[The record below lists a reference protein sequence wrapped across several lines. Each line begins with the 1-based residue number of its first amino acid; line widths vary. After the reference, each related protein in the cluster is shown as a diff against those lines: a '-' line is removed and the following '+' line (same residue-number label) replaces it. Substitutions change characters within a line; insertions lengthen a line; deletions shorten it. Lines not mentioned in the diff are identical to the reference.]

1 VGAKKKEDIA
11 GATANTYAPSA
22 YTIINARGQYKAS
35 KQLNLYA
42 GINNLFDKKYIDWAN
57 ISSSG
62 LTQTGSSAASDY
74 HTSPGRNFFVSMNYS
89 FM

>member
-1 VGAKKKEDIA
+1 MSLIFLICPK
-11 GATANTYAPSA
+11 A
-22 YTIINARGQYKAS
+22 YTIINARGHYKAN

-62 LTQTGSSAASDY
+62 LTNTGNTAARDY
-74 HTSPGRNFFVSMNYS
+74 HTSSGRNFFVSMNYEIQ
-89 FM
+89 